1 MPFWLGD
8 LWRLNHWPLVN
19 LKTKPRW
26 GIWFAFECFILS
38 SYDIFGKNRG
48 FSEVML
54 VIHEKKPGKWP
65 LATGGH
71 NFDHREFLQCKKDI
85 AKKPQGVGNLRCST
99 PPPPRLVCW
108 LVMDQ
113 APFPLGTK
121 VLFHQWPTTSGT
133 LILFQGRPGRRW
145 SGRYCPPTGVPG
157 VPSVRKM
164 VSRSKF
170 AELIFTQQAEQNFQ
184 MCAQIVCLFRMTDQ
198 TPSNLPMFS
207 TVRTVFTPSRVRA
220 GRTSCLSAPVPV
232 QMLFRLNLTD

>member
-1 MPFWLGD
+1 MIFLERIEVFPKWCWSFTKKKLENG
-8 LWRLNHWPLVN
+8 HWPLEA
-19 LKTKPRW
+19 T
-26 GIWFAFECFILS
+26 ILIIGNS
-38 SYDIFGKNRG
+38 CS
-48 FSEVML
+48 V
-54 VIHEKKPGKWP
+54 
-65 LATGGH
+65 
-71 NFDHREFLQCKKDI
+71 RELSR
-85 AKKPQGVGNLRCST
+85 KKPQGGWKPQVFKPPPPS
-99 PPPPRLVCW
+99 PPPRLVGW

-220 GRTSCLSAPVPV
+220 GRTSCLPAPVPV